1 MKANIFK
8 NKVLNFLTKPS
19 IFFNRNQINEIAKN
33 AADKIKSKGYYSFG
47 KVITDEQLAKI
58 KKAIDLQIEKGL
70 CDYNKSNLYF
80 LISNPLLIDEIRDIA
95 CKDIFLEIAKAYFE
109 NDIFLADVDSRR
121 IPPVS
126 LIDVEKNGLSS
137 SNWHRDA
144 RGRQVKVM
152 IYLTDVT
159 ETDSN
164 FSFYPNTHNET
175 VYSFSES
182 RFKDNEIKG
191 EPIEWYGKAGEAM
204 MFDTNI
210 IHRLR
215 RKVNGSVRDSVTFYI
230 TPGLFLR
237 KIEVNDAGLNIDIR
251 RYLKGSPFWS
261 RRS

>member
-1 MKANIFK
+1 MKYIK
-8 NKVLNFLTKPS
+8 KKVLDFLTQPS
-19 IFFNRNQINEIAKN
+19 IFFNSNAVSQIAKN
-33 AADKIKSKGYYSFG
+33 AADKLKLDGFYSFG
-47 KVITDEQLAKI
+47 KVLSNEQLSNI
-58 KKAIDLQIEKGL
+58 KKAIDLQIEGGFSE
-70 CDYNKSNLYF
+70 YNKSNSYF

-95 CKDIFLEIAKAYFE
+95 SNEIFLKIAQAYFE
-109 NDIFLADVDSRR
+109 NEVFLADVDSRR
-121 IPPVS
+121 IPPIS
-126 LIDVEKNGLSS
+126 MIEVEKSGLSS

-159 ETDSN
+159 EADSN

-175 VYSFSES
+175 VYSFSQS

-204 MFDTNI
+204 MFDTNL

-215 RKVNGSVRDSVTFYI
+215 RKANGSVRDSVTFYI

-237 KIEVNDAGLNIDIR
+237 KLEVNDKGLKNNIR
-251 RYLKGSPFWS
+251 RYFKGSPFWS
-261 RRS
+261 KRR